1 MRCPH
6 ARTYYGELVLG
17 SAVIIIFIILSTGS
31 STSQFFKPQFAHKRL
46 RGAEDR
52 ALWRPA
58 LRGRS
63 EQVFPARAPL
73 RGRGGHAG
81 QDSVNYIS
89 HNPSLN
95 RHLGRWAVAA
105 WGLAFQGARPSR
117 LTPNLGLHRGVRGT
131 PRRGAS
137 SDLGS
142 ACPSSPPLHPREPG
156 PRVCQREDASCPPLA
171 AGRRTQKGGGWRSQV
186 SSSDLCPVYSA
197 HSPPFSGGPCFPPL
211 RTED

>member
-1 MRCPH
+1 MQRTAPGGDQPYEGAPNKFSPPGLRC
-6 ARTYYGELVLG
+6 GG
-17 SAVIIIFIILSTGS
+17 
-31 STSQFFKPQFAHKRL
+31 
-46 RGAEDR
+46 GA
-52 ALWRPA
+52 AM
-58 LRGRS
+58 RGRT
-63 EQVFPARAPL
+63 L
-73 RGRGGHAG
+73 
-81 QDSVNYIS
+81 NYIS
-89 HNPSLN
+89 HIPSLN

-105 WGLAFQGARPSR
+105 WGLALQGARPSQ
-117 LTPNLGLHRGVRGT
+117 LTPNLGLHHGVRGT

-171 AGRRTQKGGGWRSQV
+171 EGRSTQKGGGWSSQV